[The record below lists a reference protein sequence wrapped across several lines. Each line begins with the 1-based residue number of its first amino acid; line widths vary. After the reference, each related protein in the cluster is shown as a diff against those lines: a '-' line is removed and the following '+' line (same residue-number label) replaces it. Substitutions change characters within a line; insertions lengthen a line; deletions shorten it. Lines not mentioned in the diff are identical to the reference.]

1 MHYVIICNLL
11 SLFLMFFFLSYY
23 FNVIFSKFVKS
34 IWVYRGFIQFK
45 TKLIYVAIYIKKIN
59 IRDFIIFTI
68 SLWYLYS
75 II

>member
-1 MHYVIICNLL
+1 
-11 SLFLMFFFLSYY
+11 MFFFLSYY

-34 IWVYRGFIQFK
+34 IWAYRGVMQFK

-68 SLWYLYS
+68 SL
-75 II
+75 